1 MNTLQPSYFQLNANK
16 NFGFHNIC
24 WHSILATFF
33 ILLALVLIIFNYRAI
48 LNMGVY
54 NQLTICLLA
63 ALVIIAHGLSQIV
76 HKFLWK

>member
-1 MNTLQPSYFQLNANK
+1 MNTLQPSYFQINSYK
-16 NFGFHNIC
+16 NFDFTRIC

-33 ILLALVLIIFNYRAI
+33 ILLALFLIIVNYRAI

-63 ALVIIAHGLSQIV
+63 ALVVIVHGLSKYV
-76 HKFLWK
+76 YKNMK